1 MAEDEEQARRGFLT
15 ANGWTEKE
23 LFYLEVGRASFE
35 LIYYHRWN
43 VDLYAARLAASA
55 LAEGDAEGHRFW
67 DAVAAA
73 LRPRGIAA

>member
-1 MAEDEEQARRGFLT
+1 MAEDEEDAQRKFLM
-15 ANGWTEKE
+15 ANGWTEKQ

-35 LIYYHRWN
+35 LDYYHRWDA
-43 VDLYAARLAASA
+43 DLYAARLAANA

-67 DAVAAA
+67 EAVAAA